1 MLMQRWRARW
11 IEGEELREF
20 TYDSL
25 DNRMIA
31 RIDFRLKFPH
41 AFAGQ
46 TAPKVYELEEV
57 PRATSRGTLLKH

>member
-1 MLMQRWRARW
+1 MGTGEEAVLMQRWRARW

-41 AFAGQ
+41 G
-46 TAPKVYELEEV
+46 L
-57 PRATSRGTLLKH
+57 RGADSPTGL